1 MLNSSTIKTYATLL
15 LRINRTQFHQK
26 SISYTHSNRT
36 KAIIKTMSS
45 LSSSSLDKVVLSVQK
60 LADGPMETIDPF
72 LFCVYHKD
80 AYPAGALNMYIYIY
94 RERERCF
101 CKV

>member
-1 MLNSSTIKTYATLL
+1 
-15 LRINRTQFHQK
+15 
-26 SISYTHSNRT
+26 
-36 KAIIKTMSS
+36 MSS
-45 LSSSSLDKVVLSVQK
+45 LSMSLLDKVVLNVQK

-94 RERERCF
+94 IYRERERCF
-101 CKV
+101 CHVFIRIVSVF